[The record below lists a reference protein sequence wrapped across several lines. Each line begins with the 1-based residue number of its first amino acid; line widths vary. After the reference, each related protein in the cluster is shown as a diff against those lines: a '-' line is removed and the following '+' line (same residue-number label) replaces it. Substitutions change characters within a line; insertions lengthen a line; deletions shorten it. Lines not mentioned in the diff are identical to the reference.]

1 MFAKIAENSPA
12 NWTVITI
19 MWKPAFK
26 NTGFSARCRKLD
38 RSDHKMVEET
48 FLSDKWNFFQRSPLR
63 LPMRLELY
71 NGNILGDEFG
81 PSFPYNVAITKKGIA
96 SPKESHNAIR
106 HHRHS
111 VTCNLKM
118 ADFRYDI
125 QKLSAETEK
134 NHFALQR
141 LLNENRLFQNLHF
154 FFALRQ
160 IFGFYIMPKGCS
172 RSSCLKMP
180 DEKWSS

>member
-1 MFAKIAENSPA
+1 MKIDCFRIYIS
-12 NWTVITI
+12 
-19 MWKPAFK
+19 F
-26 NTGFSARCRKLD
+26 L
-38 RSDHKMVEET
+38 
-48 FLSDKWNFFQRSPLR
+48 LSDKSSDFASCPTDVRDLLVLKCQMKSGLRGSVRRPLQLTQSSWIRIHLKPGIFLSPLR

-134 NHFALQR
+134 KSLCITTAF
-141 LLNENRLFQNLHF
+141 E
-154 FFALRQ
+154 
-160 IFGFYIMPKGCS
+160 
-172 RSSCLKMP
+172 
-180 DEKWSS
+180 

>member
-1 MFAKIAENSPA
+1 M
-12 NWTVITI
+12 ITRWSKRRFYLI
-19 MWKPAFK
+19 
-26 NTGFSARCRKLD
+26 N
-38 RSDHKMVEET
+38 EI
-48 FLSDKWNFFQRSPLR
+48 FFQQSPLR

-160 IFGFYIMPKGCS
+160 IFGFRIMPNGCS
-172 RSSCLKMP
+172 GSSCLKMP
-180 DEKWSS
+180 DEKWSSWLS

>member
-1 MFAKIAENSPA
+1 
-12 NWTVITI
+12 
-19 MWKPAFK
+19 
-26 NTGFSARCRKLD
+26 
-38 RSDHKMVEET
+38 
-48 FLSDKWNFFQRSPLR
+48 
-63 LPMRLELY
+63 MRLELY

-118 ADFRYDI
+118 ADFRYPPK
-125 QKLSAETEK
+125 QKK

-154 FFALRQ
+154 FCALRQ
-160 IFGFYIMPKGCS
+160 IFGFRIMPNGCS
-172 RSSCLKMP
+172 GSSCLKMP

>member
-1 MFAKIAENSPA
+1 
-12 NWTVITI
+12 
-19 MWKPAFK
+19 
-26 NTGFSARCRKLD
+26 
-38 RSDHKMVEET
+38 
-48 FLSDKWNFFQRSPLR
+48 
-63 LPMRLELY
+63 MRLELY

-134 NHFALQR
+134 KSFCIKTAF
-141 LLNENRLFQNLHF
+141 EW
-154 FFALRQ
+154 
-160 IFGFYIMPKGCS
+160 K
-172 RSSCLKMP
+172 
-180 DEKWSS
+180 

>member
-1 MFAKIAENSPA
+1 MFAKIAGNSPA

-26 NTGFSARCRKLD
+26 KTGFSARCRKLD
-38 RSDHKMVEET
+38 RSNHKMVEET

-71 NGNILGDEFG
+71 NGNILGDEFS

-134 NHFALQR
+134 KSFCMTTAFEWKYTVSEFTFLFCSQTNLRISRHAQR
-141 LLNENRLFQNLHF
+141 MFG
-154 FFALRQ
+154 
-160 IFGFYIMPKGCS
+160 IFLS
-172 RSSCLKMP
+172 
-180 DEKWSS
+180 